1 MGARASESDR
11 ARYSQM
17 SRVENFRPI
26 QEVRGQ
32 SSSVQRSNAAPNAAR
47 AERACPQGWAHLS
60 QEPPAQWPTHS
71 DAPRRSDMSY
81 PRHSPCRWRKVRV
94 APRFDENAPRQAS
107 APIAE
112 ASPPSWRR
120 YASGSTCGAS
130 SLNRVGRA
138 TARHPKVPISKSRV
152 KAPYKVSV

>member
-32 SSSVQRSNAAPNAAR
+32 SSSVQRSNAALNAAR
-47 AERACPQGWAHLS
+47 AERACPRGWAHRA
-60 QEPPAQWPTHS
+60 QELPARWPTYS

-81 PRHSPCRWRKVRV
+81 PRHSPQQPRKVPAVTRCDENV
-94 APRFDENAPRQAS
+94 LPPGSVPAGGISPQKPRFYVSGCDSGANSLRPKGSSNARRSNLPCS
-107 APIAE
+107 AI
-112 ASPPSWRR
+112 
-120 YASGSTCGAS
+120 
-130 SLNRVGRA
+130 
-138 TARHPKVPISKSRV
+138 RV
-152 KAPYKVSV
+152 KASPIHA